1 MDQFTHT
8 VFEIRN
14 KFLNDYCIE
23 KINEEYSEFKKT
35 NPKFFK
41 MLISPDCDA
50 YMLEKLI
57 DCYKLKDTMEQEKID
72 EQFGTYAVRKF
83 ITKK

>member
-23 KINEEYSEFKKT
+23 KINEEYSEFKKPT
-35 NPKFFK
+35 QNFSKC
-41 MLISPDCDA
+41 S
-50 YMLEKLI
+50 
-57 DCYKLKDTMEQEKID
+57 
-72 EQFGTYAVRKF
+72 
-83 ITKK
+83 